1 MTSAVIEPPQAVIRR
16 ERRERARE
24 ELLRQFRTH
33 EVVTPELFEHVQQV
47 AGIDQ
52 EDLSALLGDL
62 VQSGV
67 VRRKGL
73 GFTVVEGQ

>member
-24 ELLRQFRTH
+24 ELLRQFRAH

-73 GFTVVEGQ
+73 GFAVVEGQ